1 MGGLFPGAAAEPLLF
16 FGGRSRAHAFPPYWT
31 LMDLLPAATA
41 EEALALLSL
50 PDAELLSRAAC
61 LRHAATG
68 RSVSLCAIINIRS
81 GHCGM
86 DCSFCAQSRHDPAPQ
101 RGFPL
106 LADAVLRERI
116 LALAATPVQRIGLVA
131 SGAALDGEDFERV
144 LRLVAGLPAPVRGRL
159 CASFGRLDARRMQ
172 RLVQAGIVRY
182 HHNLETSERWYPRVC
197 TTQRWEQRRD
207 TARRALAAGLSLC
220 CGGIFG
226 LGETWEERISLA
238 FALRD
243 LGVAHV
249 PLNFLH
255 PQPGTPLAKRVPLA
269 PEEALRIIAVF
280 RHVLPEAALRVCGG
294 RPLVLGARQGEIF
307 AAGAN
312 ALMTG
317 DYLTTRGESL
327 HNDLALIFAHGMEP
341 DTDAAR

>member
-1 MGGLFPGAAAEPLLF
+1 
-16 FGGRSRAHAFPPYWT
+16 
-31 LMDLLPAATA
+31 MDLLPAANA
-41 EEALALLSL
+41 EEALELLSL
-50 PDAELLSRAAC
+50 PDAELFSRAAC

-68 RSVSLCAIINIRS
+68 RSVRLCAIINIRS

-86 DCSFCAQSRHDPAPQ
+86 DCRFCAQSRHNPAPQ
-101 RGFPL
+101 QGFPL
-106 LADAVLRERI
+106 LADDVLRERV
-116 LALAATPVQRIGLVA
+116 LALAATPVRRIGLVA

-144 LRLVAGLPAPVRGRL
+144 MRLVAGLPAPVRGRL
-159 CASFGRLDARRMQ
+159 CASFGRLDARRME
-172 RLVQAGIVRY
+172 RLAQAGIGRY
-182 HHNLETSERWYPRVC
+182 HHNLETSERWYPHIC
-197 TTQRWEQRRD
+197 TTQRWEQRRV

-226 LGETWEERISLA
+226 LGENWEDRISLA
-238 FALRD
+238 FTLRD

-280 RHVLPEAALRVCGG
+280 RHVLPQAALRVCGG
-294 RPLVLGARQGEIF
+294 RPLALGARQGEMF

-317 DYLTTRGESL
+317 DYLTTRGESM
-327 HNDLALIFAHGMEP
+327 HDDLALISANDMEL
-341 DTDAAR
+341 DAYAVR

>member
-1 MGGLFPGAAAEPLLF
+1 
-16 FGGRSRAHAFPPYWT
+16 
-31 LMDLLPAATA
+31 MDLLPAANA
-41 EEALALLSL
+41 EEALELLSL
-50 PDAELLSRAAC
+50 PDAELFSRAAC

-68 RSVSLCAIINIRS
+68 RSVRLCAIINIRS

-86 DCSFCAQSRHDPAPQ
+86 DCHFCAQSRHNPAPQ
-101 RGFPL
+101 QGFPL
-106 LADAVLRERI
+106 LADDVLRERV
-116 LALAATPVQRIGLVA
+116 LALAATPVRRIGLVA

-144 LRLVAGLPAPVRGRL
+144 MRLVAGLPAPVRGRL
-159 CASFGRLDARRMQ
+159 CASFGRLDARRME
-172 RLVQAGIVRY
+172 RLAQAGIGRY
-182 HHNLETSERWYPRVC
+182 HHNLETSERWYPHIC
-197 TTQRWEQRRD
+197 TTQRWEQRRE

-226 LGETWEERISLA
+226 LGESWEDRISLA
-238 FALRD
+238 FTLRD

-280 RHVLPEAALRVCGG
+280 RHVLPQAALRVCGG
-294 RPLVLGARQGEIF
+294 RPLALGARQGEMF

-327 HNDLALIFAHGMEP
+327 HDDLALISANDMEL
-341 DTDAAR
+341 DAYAVR

>member
-1 MGGLFPGAAAEPLLF
+1 
-16 FGGRSRAHAFPPYWT
+16 
-31 LMDLLPAATA
+31 MDLLPAATA
-41 EEALALLSL
+41 GEALKLLSL
-50 PDAELLSRAAC
+50 PDAELFSRAAR

-68 RSVSLCAIINIRS
+68 RSVRLCAIINIRS

-86 DCSFCAQSRHDPAPQ
+86 DCRFCAQSRHNPAPQ
-101 RGFPL
+101 HGFPL

-116 LALAATPVQRIGLVA
+116 LALAATPVRRIGLVA
-131 SGAALDGEDFERV
+131 GGAALDGEDFERV
-144 LRLVAGLPAPVRGRL
+144 MRLVAGLPLPVRGRL
-159 CASFGRLDARRMQ
+159 CASFGRLDVRRMEQ
-172 RLVQAGIVRY
+172 LAQAGITRY
-182 HHNLETSERWYPRVC
+182 HHNLETSERWYPRIC

-207 TARRALAAGLSLC
+207 TVRRALDAGLSLC

-226 LGETWEERISLA
+226 LGETWEDRVGLA
-238 FALRD
+238 FALRS

-255 PQPGTPLAKRVPLA
+255 PQPGTPLANRAPLA

-280 RHVLPEAALRVCGG
+280 RHVLPQAVLRVCGG
-294 RPLVLGARQGEIF
+294 RPLVLGARQGEMF

-327 HNDLALIFAHGMEP
+327 HADLALLSANDMELA
-341 DTDAAR
+341 TYAAR

>member
-1 MGGLFPGAAAEPLLF
+1 MD
-16 FGGRSRAHAFPPYWT
+16 FPP
-31 LMDLLPAATA
+31 AANA
-41 EEALALLSL
+41 EEALKLLSL
-50 PDAELLSRAAC
+50 PDAELFSRAAS
-61 LRHAATG
+61 LRQAVTG
-68 RSVSLCAIINIRS
+68 RAVRLCAIINIRS

-86 DCSFCAQSRHDPAPQ
+86 DCRFCAQSRHNPAPQ
-101 RGFPL
+101 PGFPL
-106 LADAVLRERI
+106 LEDAVLRARI
-116 LALAATPVQRIGLVA
+116 LALAATPVRRIGLVA

-144 LRLVAGLPAPVRGRL
+144 LRLVAGLPAAVRGRL
-159 CASFGRLDARRMQ
+159 CASFGRLDARRME
-172 RLVQAGIVRY
+172 RLVRAGIVRY
-182 HHNLETSERWYPRVC
+182 HHNLETSEHWYPHIC

-226 LGETWEERISLA
+226 LGETWEDRISLA
-238 FALRD
+238 FTLRN

-255 PQPGTPLAKRVPLA
+255 PQPGTPLARRVPLA
-269 PEEALRIIAVF
+269 PEEALRIIAIY
-280 RHVLPEAALRVCGG
+280 RHILPQATLRVCGG
-294 RPLVLGARQGEIF
+294 RPLVLGARQGKIF

-327 HNDLALIFAHGMEP
+327 HNDLALIAAGDMELDAH
-341 DTDAAR
+341 AAR

>member
-1 MGGLFPGAAAEPLLF
+1 
-16 FGGRSRAHAFPPYWT
+16 
-31 LMDLLPAATA
+31 MDLLPAANA
-41 EEALALLSL
+41 EEALELLSL
-50 PDAELLSRAAC
+50 PDAELFSRAAC

-68 RSVSLCAIINIRS
+68 RSVRLCAIINIRS

-86 DCSFCAQSRHDPAPQ
+86 DCHFCAQNRHNPAPQ
-101 RGFPL
+101 QGFPL
-106 LADAVLRERI
+106 LADDVLRERV
-116 LALAATPVQRIGLVA
+116 LALAATPVRRIGLVA

-144 LRLVAGLPAPVRGRL
+144 MHFVAGLPAPVRGRL
-159 CASFGRLDARRMQ
+159 CASFGRLDARRME
-172 RLVQAGIVRY
+172 RLAQAGIGRY
-182 HHNLETSERWYPRVC
+182 HHNLETSERWYPHIC
-197 TTQRWEQRRD
+197 TTQRWEQRRE

-226 LGETWEERISLA
+226 LGESWEDRISLA
-238 FALRD
+238 FTLRD

-280 RHVLPEAALRVCGG
+280 RHVLPQAALRVCGG
-294 RPLVLGARQGEIF
+294 RPLALGARQGEMF

-327 HNDLALIFAHGMEP
+327 HDDLALISANDMEL
-341 DTDAAR
+341 DAYAVR